1 MNKKNKRII
10 LFSTVAVLIAI
21 VAIVVV
27 LKVKDANEG
36 YRTISVVETSGT
48 VVVVQDGREYQAY
61 SGMKLQEGYELVTS
75 GNSYVRLVL
84 DGDKYIKVE
93 AGSKMVFETLGM
105 LGSGKTRLTL
115 ERGAMTSELVSPL
128 KTDEEY
134 VVNTPNAVLAVR
146 GTYFRLD
153 LKPTEN
159 GEIVA
164 DVVTY
169 GGKVATKRVQP
180 SGEVVEEEVLVEAG
194 RKVCINMDEHKTSY
208 VVEGI
213 KLEETD
219 EDVVMEEVTQP
230 IKIEDIPDEDIVDIY
245 YSAQNGHKLFVTEK
259 EVEEKIKD
267 RDIKLEEY
275 VSVYKKAE
283 EVKKK
288 QEGKLVETEVYADDS
303 KPIAIAPEQGMDGE
317 IPKEN
322 QIIVGIAPTDGDG
335 VHSHAY
341 VENVSKEATCTEA
354 GEKTFTCECG
364 ETYTEE
370 IPMLGHTKV
379 TGGTVEC
386 HSKCSVC
393 DAIIEDGTMH
403 VYTDAVTASP
413 TCTLVGEK
421 TFTCECG
428 HVFTE
433 EIPMLGHTKVTGG
446 TVECHSKCS
455 VCDAIIEDG
464 TMHVYTDAVTA
475 SPTCTLVGEKTFTC
489 ECGHIFTEEIPM
501 TEHTKVAG
509 GNVDCHSKCSV
520 CEFVLE
526 DGTNHVYTEMVTKEA
541 THSEDGI
548 KTYTCECG
556 YGYEVPIPALQH
568 IKVNGGTKDCHSKC
582 SDCGAV
588 LEDEISHSY
597 TTTVLLEPTCTAD
610 GTKRLV
616 CACGYEYLELIP
628 ALGHDYANEYSVDR
642 EPTCT
647 EVGSKSRHCVRCESK
662 SGATQIPMIAH
673 VKVSG
678 GTKDCHSKC
687 SVCGNTIEDATSHSY
702 AETVTKEPTCTEVGT
717 MLYTCSCGYKYSGDI
732 AALGHDYADK
742 FTTDKAPTCTE
753 AGSESKHCSRC
764 DSVTEIRQVS
774 ATGHSYVDKIEL
786 PTNTS
791 DGRDYEK
798 CNACGDEINEIPII
812 AINAVNF
819 PDETVRTYVEANF
832 NSNEEA
838 GLRPEEIAGAINLEI
853 EEGQTV
859 TSLKGVE
866 HLTALEMLFVPDAS
880 GISDGEIDV
889 TKNTAL
895 TTIAL
900 PNAKITKLD
909 VSNNSA
915 LQMLMLSSTDISS
928 LDVSSNDELFYLYVD
943 NSLITSLDVSGKSN
957 LQYLVASGS
966 KLSSINVDN
975 CTSLQSLQVANTAL
989 TSLDTSTLSGLYELS
1004 CDNTDISE
1012 IDLSS
1017 SSSLSRLFINGCDKL
1032 TSLDVSGTSL
1042 SEITLSDNTNLKTL
1056 DISDTDISAIDLSSN
1071 KKLENFAA
1079 KGFAGSELTISGCT
1093 NLVSV
1098 DLDGAANI
1106 SNLAITGCS
1115 AFTTHDFSAYSSL
1128 KTLDISG
1135 SGIDSVSMSNNTSIN
1150 ALTAQNCM
1158 NLTSLTLDGCTSLSN
1173 LTLDGSTEITYLN
1186 VAGISESELDIR
1198 ELEELEELFLN
1209 GSNITTLSGSEE
1221 ILNFSYNPKLITL
1234 GLNRISS
1241 FSGID
1246 LSENAALET
1255 LYSNVGGFT
1264 EVSFPA
1270 NSSLKDLRL
1279 VAASNLETLDV
1290 SGCGE
1295 LLNLQVSNSTKV
1307 TSINAS
1313 GCAKL
1318 PSIVLTGSDAITS
1331 LNLSGCESI
1340 TNIDLSAKTALQTL
1354 DISGSGIESIDV
1366 SNNTAIVTLTAQ
1378 NCEGLT
1384 SLNVSSCSALS
1395 SLDVANSVN
1404 LNTLKVDFCTSLV
1417 SLDMRTLANLEVF
1430 SAGAAGIKT
1439 LSGDSTCL
1447 DLSYNKNL
1455 RDVQVNNLTSFSQI
1469 NLTEN
1474 AKLEKFLYNLMPMST
1489 IDLSGCSKLGNF
1501 QISGAG
1507 NITALD
1513 FSNCPNIYRVIAQNS
1528 GNLSN
1533 INFDGCTKLMDARFA
1548 GSNNISSVDLTN
1560 AGSEVELGAYQE
1572 GKYLV
1577 FTVTA
1582 GTTTKSAIENAT
1594 GWDSTIMSFA

>member
-1 MNKKNKRII
+1 MERSSRMVKKKNNRAI
-10 LFSTVAVLIAI
+10 LFITIAVLIA
-21 VAIVVV
+21 VLVTIVVI
-27 LKVKDANEG
+27 KAISSNEG
-36 YRTISVVETSGT
+36 YRTISVIETSGT
-48 VVVVQDGREYQAY
+48 VVVVKDGREYQAY

-75 GNSYVRLVL
+75 GNSYARLVL

-105 LGSGKTRLTL
+105 LGSGKTRLSL

-219 EDVVMEEVTQP
+219 EDVVIEEVTQP

-245 YSAQNGHKLFVTEK
+245 YSAQNGHKLFITEK

-275 VSVYKKAE
+275 VSVYKKAK
-283 EVKKK
+283 EVEKK

-335 VHSHAY
+335 VHTHAY
-341 VENVSKEATCTEA
+341 VESVSKEATCTEA

-370 IPMLGHTKV
+370 LSMLGHTKV

-403 VYTDAVTASP
+403 IYTDAVTASP
-413 TCTLVGEK
+413 TCTLVGKK

-428 HVFTE
+428 HVF
-433 EIPMLGHTKVTGG
+433 K
-446 TVECHSKCS
+446 
-455 VCDAIIEDG
+455 
-464 TMHVYTDAVTA
+464 
-475 SPTCTLVGEKTFTC
+475 
-489 ECGHIFTEEIPM
+489 EEIPM

-520 CEFVLE
+520 CELVLE
-526 DGTNHVYTEMVTKEA
+526 DGTKHVYTEMITKEA

-556 YGYEVPIPALQH
+556 YGYEVPIPAQQH

-588 LEDEISHSY
+588 LEDAMSHSY
-597 TTTVLLEPTCTAD
+597 TTTTLLEPTCTAD

-628 ALGHDYANEYSVDR
+628 ALGHDYAKGYSVDK

-647 EVGSKSRHCVRCESK
+647 AVGSKSRHCVRCESK
-662 SGATQIPMIAH
+662 SGVTQIPMIAH
-673 VKVSG
+673 IKVSG

-687 SVCGNTIEDATSHSY
+687 SVCGNTIEDATAHSY
-702 AETVTKEPTCTEVGT
+702 AETVTKQPTCTEVGT

-753 AGSESKHCSRC
+753 VGSKSKHCSRC

-832 NSNEEA
+832 NSNGEA

-866 HLTALEMLFVPDAS
+866 HLTALERLFVSDAS
-880 GISDGEIDV
+880 GVSDGEIDV

-909 VSNNSA
+909 VSNSTE
-915 LQMLMLSSTDISS
+915 LQMLMLTGTDIAN
-928 LDVSSNDELFYLYVD
+928 LDVSANDELLYLYVD
-943 NSLITSLDVSGKSN
+943 NSK
-957 LQYLVASGS
+957 
-966 KLSSINVDN
+966 
-975 CTSLQSLQVANTAL
+975 L

-1004 CDNTDISE
+1004 CENTDISE

-1017 SSSLSRLFINGCDKL
+1017 SNSLSSLFINGCDKL

-1042 SEITLSDNTNLKTL
+1042 SEITLSDNTNLETI
-1056 DISDTDISAIDLSSN
+1056 DISYSDISTIDLSNN
-1071 KKLENFAA
+1071 KKLVSFIA
-1079 KGFAGSELTISGCT
+1079 KGYIGSELVISDCT
-1093 NLVSV
+1093 ELTSV
-1098 DLDGAANI
+1098 ELSYATSL
-1106 SNLAITGCS
+1106 SNLSITGCS

-1135 SGIDSVSMSNNTSIN
+1135 SGIESISMTNNTSLTT
-1150 ALTAQNCM
+1150 LTAQESESLETLTLSGCSALVNVDVADSV
-1158 NLTSLTLDGCTSLSN
+1158 NLKTMDVGSCASLDNLDISTLSNLEVLDVSETSLTEIDISN
-1173 LTLDGSTEITYLN
+1173 N
-1186 VAGISESELDIR
+1186 VLIEELDI
-1198 ELEELEELFLN
+1198 
-1209 GSNITTLSGSEE
+1209 SDTQI
-1221 ILNFSYNPKLITL
+1221 SY
-1234 GLNRISS
+1234 
-1241 FSGID
+1241 F
-1246 LSENAALET
+1246 E
-1255 LYSNVGGFT
+1255 LYSNTALKSLEARGYIGDELAITESPGLSLVDLEGASGLIVLTVNNTDALKTLDLSSATGLNYIDLTGCSALESVDFT
-1264 EVSFPA
+1264 GCADVSTLIMSNA
-1270 NSSLKDLRL
+1270 HIAQLDISGLSGLLEIYMDNSSGFD
-1279 VAASNLETLDV
+1279 TLDV
-1290 SGCGE
+1290 SSCTG
-1295 LLNLQVSNSTKV
+1295 LL
-1307 TSINAS
+1307 SIDMNNCKDIQTFNAS
-1313 GCAKL
+1313 GCEELSEVNFVGCSGIKTVDM
-1318 PSIVLTGSDAITS
+1318 SGTKMVTIG
-1331 LNLSGCESI
+1331 LNVLSGVESFKAENCASLKVFSCSGNEYLESI
-1340 TNIDLSAKTALQTL
+1340 DISGCSALTNINIVNCKNLANIDLENDNNLSFVSITGSEVLESLDLSGFTSIQTVTATALTAL
-1354 DISGSGIESIDV
+1354 KSLSVSG
-1366 SNNTAIVTLTAQ
+1366 
-1378 NCEGLT
+1378 
-1384 SLNVSSCSALS
+1384 CSALS
-1395 SLDVANSVN
+1395 
-1404 LNTLKVDFCTSLV
+1404 
-1417 SLDMRTLANLEVF
+1417 R
-1430 SAGAAGIKT
+1430 
-1439 LSGDSTCL
+1439 
-1447 DLSYNKNL
+1447 
-1455 RDVQVNNLTSFSQI
+1455 
-1469 NLTEN
+1469 
-1474 AKLEKFLYNLMPMST
+1474 
-1489 IDLSGCSKLGNF
+1489 
-1501 QISGAG
+1501 
-1507 NITALD
+1507 
-1513 FSNCPNIYRVIAQNS
+1513 
-1528 GNLSN
+1528 
-1533 INFDGCTKLMDARFA
+1533 
-1548 GSNNISSVDLTN
+1548 VDLTGTDGLESFVVTD
-1560 AGSEVELGAYQE
+1560 AGGQSST
-1572 GKYLV
+1572 GKLQFS
-1577 FTVTA
+1577 FTAADTYY
-1582 GTTTKSAIENAT
+1582 TTDIT
-1594 GWDSTIMSFA
+1594 GWNSLYMEITTSS